1 MKDALPAALPG
12 PPLVGN
18 LAESAGDPLSFFG
31 RLKRERGDVDY
42 PEAQGQRAGLPGTVG
57 LRVNR

>member
-18 LAESAGDPLSFFG
+18 LAEFAGDPLSFFG
-31 RLKRERGDVDY
+31 RLNGSAETSITLRPKGGVPVYLERS
-42 PEAQGQRAGLPGTVG
+42 A
-57 LRVNR
+57 

>member
-18 LAESAGDPLSFFG
+18 LAEFAGDPLSFLR
-31 RLKRERGDVDY
+31 RLKKESGRR
-42 PEAQGQRAGLPGTVG
+42 RLP
-57 LRVNR
+57 